1 MKTKI
6 KFILPQLAVMIASF
20 NSSAQTWTATIAGM
34 SGGETTVKQ
43 LLSDS
48 VLTMKEPGMMVTS
61 FRMSAYI
68 KDKDPVEAKSSSANL
83 TSSMRDAISNSTP
96 GTKIY
101 FEYIKAINA
110 KGDTLKISPMAFVIK

>member
-6 KFILPQLAVMIASF
+6 KYILPLLAVMIATF
-20 NSSAQTWTATIAGM
+20 NSTAQKWTATLAGM
-34 SGGETTVKQ
+34 SGGEVTVKQ

-68 KDKDPVEAKSSSANL
+68 KDRDPVEVESSSANL
-83 TSSMRDAISNSTP
+83 TSSMRGAISNSTP

-101 FEYIKAINA
+101 FEYIKAKDA
-110 KGDTLKISPMAFVIK
+110 KGDTRAISPLEFVIK